1 MVKHWLAFWHDHREL
16 LMYGQ
21 MYALHPEF
29 MYTIQ
34 GARLGSQEIMVVG
47 SDHTLELFSCPDTK
61 ELTLVNGAMKT
72 DFVVRLP
79 KNNAPATAPVTVN
92 TKTYDCLGRL
102 VSEYS
107 LELSQQIQEITLPK
121 SGYIVMQRS

>member
-1 MVKHWLAFWHDHREL
+1 MTTV
-16 LMYGQ
+16 
-21 MYALHPEF
+21 
-29 MYTIQ
+29 YTIL
-34 GARLGSQEIMVVG
+34 GARLGAQEIMVVG
-47 SDHTLELFSCPDTK
+47 SDHTLELFSCPETK

-79 KNNAPATAPVTVN
+79 KSNEQEGAPVTVN

-107 LELSQQIQEITLPK
+107 LDLSQKIQEIILPK